1 MIMNID
7 IHVHVCVVWTCLTS
21 SMNTQGRPTEAGP
34 QRAREYGELVAKE
47 HIPGMEVSSL
57 PEPLN
62 RTAAS
67 VIQEC
72 GRELHTA
79 DNYMYVC
86 VCMCCVFTTILA
98 QHEQCQQHRMNKSTA
113 Q

>member
-1 MIMNID
+1 MDMPNQKY
-7 IHVHVCVVWTCLTS
+7 T
-21 SMNTQGRPTEAGP
+21 TQGRPTEAGP

-62 RTAAS
+62 RTAVL
-67 VIQEC
+67 VIQES
-72 GRELHTA
+72 GRELYTA
-79 DNYMYVC
+79 DNYVC
-86 VCMCCVFTTILA
+86 VCCVFTTILA
-98 QHEQCQQHRMNKSTA
+98 QHEQCQQHSTDKSTA